1 MFYPELQEDF
11 IAGPPAPRLTSDREQ
26 SIVNVQTKKIELE
39 CIHCGHTV
47 SYTRPLAACPKC
59 GENILEARYDLD
71 ALRQA
76 GWIDEVVRREPGLWR
91 YHELLPLYDT
101 TNIVSLGEGWT
112 PLLHARNLGMMLGLK
127 HLYIKDE
134 RQGPTASF
142 KDRQAS
148 VAISVMREQGISE
161 AVVASTGNVAIAY
174 SAYAARAG
182 IKMWSFLTSMVPG
195 EKMREA
201 AIYGG
206 EIIKVTGTYD
216 QAKIVASSFA
226 DSRGLF
232 LDRGIKSVAAI
243 ESMKTMAFEM
253 VEQLGWQSPD
263 WFIQAVSGGMGPI
276 GVAKGFEEM
285 RAMGIVDR
293 VPALGVIQSAGC
305 APMVNAFKNGQ
316 RVATPV
322 ENPQTIIATL
332 STGNPGRAYEL
343 LYDLIGQNGG
353 TMETATDEEAFNA
366 TKLLARTEGL
376 SVEPA
381 TAVAF
386 AGLIK
391 LARRGIIKPHEVVV
405 INCSGHTLAVEKQI
419 LGDRFERQVD
429 VSAKADKVSVPEEG
443 LLSALEQMEDA
454 IRRIVVIEDN
464 PAAGRLISRILQAQG
479 KYEVHLADG
488 GAAGI
493 VLVERIKPDLVI
505 TDLMMPDFDG
515 FKIIDALKSD
525 DNTRN
530 IPIIVL
536 TAKELTV
543 QERERL
549 SGQIE
554 RLLQKGSF
562 MDEDLLQSIVEALK

>member
-1 MFYPELQEDF
+1 MTV
-11 IAGPPAPRLTSDREQ
+11 TSKRID
-26 SIVNVQTKKIELE
+26 LE
-39 CIHCGHTV
+39 CIHCGYITP
-47 SYTRPLAACPKC
+47 YEKPLAACPRC
-59 GENILEARYDLD
+59 GENILKARYDLD
-71 ALRQA
+71 ALGRA
-76 GWIDEVVRREPGLWR
+76 NWFEKVVQREPGLWR

-101 TNIVSLGEGWT
+101 DNIVSLGEGWT
-112 PLLHARNLGMMLGLK
+112 PLLHARNLGMMIGLK
-127 HLYIKDE
+127 NLYIKDE

-182 IKMWSFLTSMVPG
+182 IKMWTFLTSMVPG
-195 EKMREA
+195 EKMRET

-206 EIIKVTGTYD
+206 EVIKVTGTYD
-216 QAKIVASSFA
+216 QAKVVASSFA
-226 DSRGLF
+226 DSKGLF

-243 ESMKTMAFEM
+243 ESMKTMAFEI
-253 VEQLGWQSPD
+253 VEQLGWKSPD
-263 WFIQAVSGGMGPI
+263 WFIQAVSGGMGPL

-285 RAMGIVDR
+285 IALGVVDK
-293 VPALGVIQSAGC
+293 VPALGVIQSDGC
-305 APMVNAFKNGQ
+305 APMVRAFKNGQ

-353 TMETATDEEAFNA
+353 AMETATDEEAFNA
-366 TKLLARTEGL
+366 TRLLARTEGL

-386 AGLIK
+386 AGLFK
-391 LARRGIIKPHEVVV
+391 LARRGIIKPDEVVV
-405 INCSGHTLAVEKQI
+405 INCSGHTFPVETQI
-419 LGDRFERQVD
+419 LGDRFAKNVD
-429 VSAKADKVSVPEEG
+429 VTQESERIFLPEEG
-443 LLSALEQMEDA
+443 LLSALEQMEDT
-454 IRRIVVIEDN
+454 IRRVVVIEDN
-464 PAAGRLISRILQAQG
+464 PSAGRLISRILQARG
-479 KYEVHLADG
+479 NYEVHLAGG
-488 GAAGI
+488 GAEGI
-493 VLVERIKPDLVI
+493 LLVERIKPDLVI
-505 TDLMMPDFDG
+505 TDLMMPDIDG
-515 FKIIDALKSD
+515 FKVIDALKGAD
-525 DNTRN
+525 ETRH

-549 SGQIE
+549 GGQINK
-554 RLLQKGSF
+554 LLQKGSF
-562 MDEDLLQSIVEALK
+562 MDEDLLQSIVDTLNG

>member
-1 MFYPELQEDF
+1 M
-11 IAGPPAPRLTSDREQ
+11 
-26 SIVNVQTKKIELE
+26 V
-39 CIHCGHTV
+39 
-47 SYTRPLAACPKC
+47 ACPQC
-59 GENILEARYDLD
+59 GENILKARYDLD
-71 ALRQA
+71 RLRDER
-76 GWIDEVVRREPGLWR
+76 WIEQVVTREPGMWR
-91 YHELLPLYDT
+91 YHELLPIYDT
-101 TNIVSLGEGWT
+101 GNVVSMGEGWT
-112 PLLHARNLGMMLGLK
+112 PLLPARNLGMMIGLK
-127 HLYIKDE
+127 NLYIKDE

-148 VAISVMREQGISE
+148 VAVSVMREQGITE

-182 IKMWSFLTSMVPG
+182 IKMWTFLTSMVPG
-195 EKMREA
+195 EKMRET

-206 EIIKVTGTYD
+206 EVIKVTGTYD
-216 QAKIVASSFA
+216 QAKVVAASFA
-226 DSRGLF
+226 DSKGLF
-232 LDRGIKSVAAI
+232 LDKGIKSVAAV

-253 VEQLGWQSPD
+253 VEQLGWRSPD

-285 RAMGIVDR
+285 IALGIVDR
-293 VPALGVIQSAGC
+293 MPAIGVVQSKGC
-305 APMVNAFKNGQ
+305 APMVRAFKNGQ

-322 ENPQTIIATL
+322 ENPQTVIATL

-353 TMETATDEEAFNA
+353 EMEDADDEEAFNA
-366 TKLLARTEGL
+366 TRLLARTEGL

-386 AGLIK
+386 AGLFK
-391 LARRGIIKPHEVVV
+391 MVRRGIIKPHEVVV
-405 INCSGHTLAVEKQI
+405 INCSGHTFPVEKQI
-419 LGDRFERQVD
+419 LGDRYAHLVD
-429 VSAKADKVSVPEEG
+429 VSEQGARVTVPEEG
-443 LLSALEQMEDA
+443 LLSALEQMEEA

-464 PAAGRLISRILQAQG
+464 PDAGRLIQRILQARG
-479 KYEVHLADG
+479 NYEVHLADG
-488 GAAGI
+488 GAEGI
-493 VLVERIKPDLVI
+493 VLVERLKPDLVI

-515 FKIIDALKSD
+515 FKIIDAIKADEDTSH
-525 DNTRN
+525 

-549 SGQIE
+549 SGQIDS
-554 RLLQKGSF
+554 LLQKGSF
-562 MDEDLLQSIVEALK
+562 MDEDLLQSIVNALK

>member
-1 MFYPELQEDF
+1 
-11 IAGPPAPRLTSDREQ
+11 
-26 SIVNVQTKKIELE
+26 VNVETKRIELE

-47 SYTRPLAACPKC
+47 SYTKPLAACPKC

-71 ALRQA
+71 ALRKA
-76 GWIDEVVRREPGLWR
+76 RWMDEVVQREPGLWR
-91 YHELLPLYDT
+91 YHELLPLYDIR
-101 TNIVSLGEGWT
+101 NIVSLGEGWT

-148 VAISVMREQGISE
+148 VAISVMREQGINE

-285 RAMGIVDR
+285 RAMGLVDK

-305 APMVNAFKNGQ
+305 APMVNAFKKGQ

-391 LARRGIIKPHEVVV
+391 LARRGIIKPNEVVV

-429 VSAKADKVSVPEEG
+429 VSARADQVSVPEEG

-479 KYEVHLADG
+479 KYEVHLAGG
-488 GAAGI
+488 GAEGI

-525 DNTRN
+525 DHTRN